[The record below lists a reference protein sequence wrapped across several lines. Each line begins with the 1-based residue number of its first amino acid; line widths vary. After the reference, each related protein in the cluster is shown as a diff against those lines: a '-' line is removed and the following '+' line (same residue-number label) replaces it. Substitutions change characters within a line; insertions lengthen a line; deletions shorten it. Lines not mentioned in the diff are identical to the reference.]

1 MRKHN
6 YLNNKDILSEIHK
19 SKSSFCSYVEDS
31 YNQFDLI
38 IPLQG
43 PHGTLEQGLAKINR
57 NTIAEAKRN
66 KAMQLCQQLN
76 QDLLL
81 HYARFMEHFCK
92 SHQKIIKKAFPSEQ
106 FMLEKTVVGLR

>member
-66 KAMQLCQQLN
+66 KAKANKLKTTKAN
-76 QDLLL
+76 KEAT
-81 HYARFMEHFCK
+81 HPCK
-92 SHQKIIKKAFPSEQ
+92 REIIA
-106 FMLEKTVVGLR
+106 LA